1 MIMNRLVPYIWAA
14 GVIQWVIAAAN
25 LFIPA
30 KLGYGANLVK
40 VSAIVRQ
47 IFIVHAV
54 YIVGVLIGLGALS
67 MWFASELASGPGLG
81 RFLSLLIAVFWV
93 PRIFVQLGYYDNRVK
108 QQNRLAHYFFT
119 LLFIYLGVVFAL
131 AAGRVIP

>member
-1 MIMNRLVPYIWAA
+1 MNRLVPYIRAA

-30 KLGYGANLVK
+30 KLGYGENLAK

-54 YIVGVLIGLGALS
+54 YIVGVLIGLGGLS
-67 MWFASELASGPGLG
+67 GWFATELASGAGLG

-93 PRIFVQLGYYDNRVK
+93 PRIFVQLGYYDSRVK
-108 QQNRLAHYFFT
+108 KQNRLAHYFFT
-119 LLFIYLGVVFAL
+119 LLFIYLGVIFTL
-131 AAGRVIP
+131 AAWRAIP

>member
-1 MIMNRLVPYIWAA
+1 MNRLVPYIWAA
-14 GVIQWVIAAAN
+14 GIIQWVIAAAN

-30 KLGYGANLVK
+30 KLEYGENLVK

-67 MWFASELASGPGLG
+67 MWFAPELASGRGLG
-81 RFLSLLIAVFWV
+81 RFLSLLIAAFWL

-108 QQNRLAHYFFT
+108 RQNRLAHYFFT
-119 LLFIYLGVVFAL
+119 LLFIYLGVIFTL
-131 AAGRVIP
+131 AAWRVIP

>member
-1 MIMNRLVPYIWAA
+1 MNRLVPYIWAA
-14 GVIQWVIAAAN
+14 GIIQWVIAAAN

-30 KLGYGANLVK
+30 KLGYGENLAK
-40 VSAIVRQ
+40 VSTIVRQ

-67 MWFASELASGPGLG
+67 VWFAPELASGQGLG
-81 RFLSLLIAVFWV
+81 RFLGLLMAAFWV
-93 PRIFVQLGYYDNRVK
+93 PRIVVQLGYYDNRVK

-119 LLFIYLGVVFAL
+119 VLFVYLGTIFTL
-131 AAGRVIP
+131 AAWRVIP

>member
-1 MIMNRLVPYIWAA
+1 MNRLVPYIWAA
-14 GVIQWVIAAAN
+14 GIIQWVIAAAN

-30 KLGYGANLVK
+30 KLEYGENLTK
-40 VSAIVRQ
+40 VSTIVRQ

-54 YIVGVLIGLGALS
+54 YIVGVLVGLGALS
-67 MWFASELASGPGLG
+67 VWFAPELASGQGLG
-81 RFLSLLIAVFWV
+81 RFLSLLMAMFWV

-108 QQNRLAHYFFT
+108 QRNRLAHYFFT
-119 LLFIYLGVVFAL
+119 LLFAYLSVIFTL